1 LTSEDRLLGSPSS
14 ALKWSLFLRFA
25 GELVKPW
32 SDTVNDWP
40 ELYMNGLSVGKQT
53 GMSNNHWHLQS
64 TQGPRLV
71 FNDSLILAE
80 AHIIRA
86 WMRPADCEIAKLVLV
101 VSCNCKFVTRSIEV
115 RPIFLVDLLW

>member
-1 LTSEDRLLGSPSS
+1 
-14 ALKWSLFLRFA
+14 
-25 GELVKPW
+25 
-32 SDTVNDWP
+32 
-40 ELYMNGLSVGKQT
+40 MNGLSVGKQT

-101 VSCNCKFVTRSIEV
+101 VSCNCNSLDRSSTDRFGGPPV
-115 RPIFLVDLLW
+115 VVYVSLLQYQY